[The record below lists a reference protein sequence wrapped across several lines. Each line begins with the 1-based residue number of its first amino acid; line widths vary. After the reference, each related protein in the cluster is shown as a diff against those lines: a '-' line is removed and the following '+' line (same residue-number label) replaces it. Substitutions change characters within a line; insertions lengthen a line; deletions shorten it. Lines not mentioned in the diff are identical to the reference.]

1 MHRVD
6 DNNNIAIC
14 ILYPARG
21 RGVTVCLGTLC
32 ICIQYAYYLSVLRSS
47 LTMDPSPDKFMSL
60 ACLYPEY
67 TLLFITSRLA
77 QIEK

>member
-1 MHRVD
+1 M
-6 DNNNIAIC
+6 III
-14 ILYPARG
+14 ILQYDTVPARV

-32 ICIQYAYYLSVLRSS
+32 ICIQYAYYARICLSSVL
-47 LTMDPSPDKFMSL
+47 LFTMDPSPDKFMSL

-77 QIEK
+77 QIDK